1 MTSRVFPQTEI
12 AVIWDFDK
20 TLIPD
25 YMQKPLFGHF
35 AVEEGLF
42 WQEVQALPAF
52 HKEHGLARVSADTVY
67 LNQILT
73 YVREGLFGGLNN
85 KLLRS
90 FGAELEF
97 YPGLPGFFPRLK
109 QLVADN
115 RVFAKHGITVEHYI
129 ISTGLREII
138 LGSAIA
144 EHVDDVWAC
153 EFVEHVARPGFLT
166 DTEQQTLPEP
176 ELKDIGYVIDNTT
189 KTRAVFEINK
199 GANKHPD
206 KIDVNARMAADDRR
220 IPFQNMI
227 YIADG
232 PSDVPVFS
240 VVTHYDGKT
249 YAVFKPGAKAEFLQV
264 RGLLE
269 DGRVQ
274 AIGEA
279 DYSEGTQTDL
289 WITTSVEQI
298 AGRIAREREEALG
311 DRVGRAPRHILEE
324 AKPEMH
330 VVPPS
335 EEPLKAASEG
345 TAAEE
350 GAADEGKPA

>member
-1 MTSRVFPQTEI
+1 MTTRVFPQTEI

-20 TLIPD
+20 TLIPE
-25 YMQKPLFGHF
+25 YMQKPLFAHF
-35 AVEEGLF
+35 DVDEGLF
-42 WQEVQALPAF
+42 WQEVKALPAF
-52 HKEHGLARVSADTVY
+52 QKAQGLSRVSPDTVY
-67 LNQILT
+67 LNHILT
-73 YVREGLFGGLNN
+73 YVREGPFAGLNN

-90 FGAELEF
+90 FGAEIEF

-115 RVFAKHGITVEHYI
+115 PLFAKHGISVEHYI

-153 EFVEHVARPGFLT
+153 EFVEQVARPGFLT
-166 DTEQQTLPEP
+166 ASEQQMLPEP

-206 KIDVNARMAADDRR
+206 KIDVNARMAPEDRR
-220 IPFQNMI
+220 IPFENMI

-240 VVTHYDGKT
+240 VVTQYDGKT
-249 YAVFKPGAKAEFLQV
+249 YAVFKPQSKDEFLQV

-279 DYSEGTQTDL
+279 DYREGTPTDL

-298 AGRIAREREEALG
+298 AGRIVREREEALG
-311 DRVGRAPRHILEE
+311 DRVGRAPGHILDEV
-324 AKPEMH
+324 KPEMR

-335 EEPLKAASEG
+335 EEPLKAASEEDG
-345 TAAEE
+345 EAGPEPGE
-350 GAADEGKPA
+350 GELA